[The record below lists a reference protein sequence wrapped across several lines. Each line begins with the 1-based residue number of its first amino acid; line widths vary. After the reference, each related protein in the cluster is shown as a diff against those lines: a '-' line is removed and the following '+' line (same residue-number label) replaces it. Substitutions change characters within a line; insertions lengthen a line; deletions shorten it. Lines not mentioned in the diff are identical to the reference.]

1 MAGRFEDI
9 IQKQEALIAALEE
22 QHAADQKLIHLQEQQ
37 IQALQEKT
45 VLLEK
50 EKQQAERKESE
61 NVEKTQQEQQ
71 YTENLE
77 VLDIRVWI
85 TPTQKILLH
94 KFFKDNNITFGRVK

>member
-1 MAGRFEDI
+1 MDI
-9 IQKQEALIAALEE
+9 TKALSENVRLKRIKRKTKSDRRTKRTAS
-22 QHAADQKLIHLQEQQ
+22 KKILIR
-37 IQALQEKT
+37 
-45 VLLEK
+45 K

-85 TPTQKILLH
+85 TPTQKYFFINFSKITILHLE
-94 KFFKDNNITFGRVK
+94 G